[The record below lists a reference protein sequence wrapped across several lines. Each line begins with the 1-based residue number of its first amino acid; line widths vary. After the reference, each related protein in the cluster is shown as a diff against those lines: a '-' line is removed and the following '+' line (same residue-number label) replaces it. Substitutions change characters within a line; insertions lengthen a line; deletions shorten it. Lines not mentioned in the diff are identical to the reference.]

1 MNAPKMIG
9 DLCKQTNS
17 MRASEAIRTTET
29 LLTLF
34 YGASAAAQAAMGV
47 GVLALFDELRRVVAD
62 PEEQGAYQD
71 YLGRSEIMHDVS
83 QLRSIVTGNS
93 IGPAARQKE
102 AKTKL

>member
-1 MNAPKMIG
+1 MIG

-47 GVLALFDELRRVVAD
+47 GILALFDELRRLLSD
-62 PEEQGAYQD
+62 QEELSGYIG
-71 YLGRSEIMHDVS
+71 YLDRPDIKHDVS
-83 QLRSIVTGNS
+83 QLKDIVMGNVAS
-93 IGPAARQKE
+93 PAARQKE
-102 AKTKL
+102 TRTRL